1 MDIADLYKE
10 TRSVQWELANGKA
23 SIKVELRSPTSDE
36 VKAADHSQRR
46 ALSEAARKNKPLTPA
61 QEDRFTV
68 DRMAA
73 FIASWE
79 WPEGATFDGKTP
91 DNSDD
96 FKRFVLGHS
105 NPVSDQ
111 IARKLVE
118 ELGDVE
124 GFLSK

>member
-1 MDIADLYKE
+1 MEITQLYKE
-10 TRSVQWELANGKA
+10 TRTVEWELANGKA

-36 VKAADHSQRR
+36 VKAADHKQRM
-46 ALSEAARKNKPLTPA
+46 ALSEASRKGKPLRPE
-61 QEDRFTV
+61 QEDRLTV
-68 DRMAA
+68 ERMAA

-105 NPVSDQ
+105 NPVADQ
-111 IARKLVE
+111 IARKLIE
-118 ELGDVE
+118 ELGDID